1 MYFFDVYFFF
11 HRYFAAKS
19 CTGTPKQIQPVQK
32 GRELEEV
39 EKQWF
44 KAVVLNHGLGSH
56 MRLPK
61 TFCAALRSFNTTF
74 NILCSR
80 LRSAVKQNVS
90 IDLF

>member
-44 KAVVLNHGLGSH
+44 KAVVLNHGLGSR
-56 MRLPK
+56 MRLPN
-61 TFCAALRSFNTTF
+61 TFCAALRS
-74 NILCSR
+74 L
-80 LRSAVKQNVS
+80 S
-90 IDLF
+90 IPPLISCVADFVLQ